1 MIQVAIIGYGLSG
14 QTLQAPFF
22 DYNPSF
28 NIRRIVTKN
37 QDPCIRFP
45 NCIHTL
51 SFEEAFADKEIDF
64 VSITSPDDTH
74 FIYAKMALEAGKHI
88 LVEKPFTST
97 VEEAEILF
105 NLAEQKNKKVFVFQ
119 NRRFDSDFQTVKAV
133 LDSGVLGEIIR
144 YEAHYNRLSTQ
155 LSVKKWKEEIT
166 PSSGIL
172 YGLGPHILDQALSL
186 FGTPKE
192 FWGKT
197 YIQRNGSIID
207 DAFDVHLGY
216 GRMQVYLS
224 SNMFMREETP
234 RYIIHGE
241 NGSFVKYG
249 IDQQEDHLKVG
260 LMPGM
265 KCFGMEEPKYNARL
279 NVDNGYYVFKGE
291 IESKVGNWNL
301 LFNHIASV
309 ILDNKPYLIEKS
321 HILDQI
327 NILSSVKSKENV

>member
-22 DYNPSF
+22 DYNPEF

-45 NCIHTL
+45 HCIHTL
-51 SFEEAFADKEIDF
+51 SIEEAVADKEIDL

-97 VEEAEILF
+97 IEEAEILF
-105 NLAEQKNKKVFVFQ
+105 ELAEKKNKKIFIFQ

-133 LDSGVLGEIIR
+133 LDSGVLGKIIR

-155 LSVKKWKEEIT
+155 LSAKKWKEEIT

-186 FGTPKE
+186 FGTPNE

-265 KCFGMEEPKYNARL
+265 KGFGMEEPKYNARL

-309 ILDNKPYLIEKS
+309 ILNNKPYLIEKS

>member
-51 SFEEAFADKEIDF
+51 SFEEAVADKEIDF

-265 KCFGMEEPKYNARL
+265 KGFGMEEPKYNARL

>member
-1 MIQVAIIGYGLSG
+1 
-14 QTLQAPFF
+14 
-22 DYNPSF
+22 
-28 NIRRIVTKN
+28 
-37 QDPCIRFP
+37 
-45 NCIHTL
+45 
-51 SFEEAFADKEIDF
+51 
-64 VSITSPDDTH
+64 
-74 FIYAKMALEAGKHI
+74 
-88 LVEKPFTST
+88 
-97 VEEAEILF
+97 
-105 NLAEQKNKKVFVFQ
+105 LAEQKNKKIFVFQ

-133 LDSGVLGEIIR
+133 LDSGILGKIIR

-186 FGTPKE
+186 FGTPNE

-197 YIQRNGSIID
+197 YIQRNASIID

-216 GRMQVYLS
+216 GRTQVYLS

-249 IDQQEDHLKVG
+249 IDQQEDHLKIG

-265 KCFGMEEPKYNARL
+265 KGFGVEESKYNARL
-279 NVDNGYYVFKGE
+279 NVDNGNFVFKGE
-291 IESKVGNWNL
+291 IETKVGNWNL

-309 ILDNKPYLIEKS
+309 ILENEPYLIKKS

-327 NILSSVKSKENV
+327 NILSSVKSTGHV

>member
-22 DYNPSF
+22 DFNKHF

-37 QDPCIRFP
+37 QDPRIRFP
-45 NCIHTL
+45 ECIHTL
-51 SFEEAFADKEIDF
+51 TVEEAITDKEIDL

-74 FIYAKMALEAGKHI
+74 YSYAKLALEAGKHI

-97 VEEAEILF
+97 VDEAETLYE
-105 NLAEQKNKKVFVFQ
+105 LAEKLNKKIFVFQ

-133 LDSGVLGEIIR
+133 LDNGVLGKIIR

-155 LSVKKWKEEIT
+155 LSVKKWKEEMT

-172 YGLGPHILDQALSL
+172 YGLGPHILDQAISL
-186 FGTPKE
+186 FGSPQE

-216 GRMQVYLS
+216 GKMQVFLS

-241 NGSFVKYG
+241 NGSLIKYG
-249 IDQQEDHLKVG
+249 IDPQEDHLKAG
-260 LMPGM
+260 LRPSEKG
-265 KCFGMEEPKYNARL
+265 FGIESPDYNARL
-279 NVDNGYYVFKGE
+279 HVDNGSFVFKGE
-291 IESKVGNWNL
+291 IESKAGNWNL
-301 LFNHIASV
+301 LFNHIAAV
-309 ILDNKPYLIEKS
+309 IMENEPYIIKKS
-321 HILDQI
+321 QILDQI
-327 NILSSVKSKENV
+327 NILSTIKSKTNV

>member
-1 MIQVAIIGYGLSG
+1 LSIED
-14 QTLQAPFF
+14 A
-22 DYNPSF
+22 
-28 NIRRIVTKN
+28 V
-37 QDPCIRFP
+37 
-45 NCIHTL
+45 
-51 SFEEAFADKEIDF
+51 ADKEIDL

-74 FIYAKMALEAGKHI
+74 FNYAKMALEAGKHI

-97 VEEAEILF
+97 VEEAKILF
-105 NLAEQKNKKVFVFQ
+105 ELAEKKNKKIFVFQ

-172 YGLGPHILDQALSL
+172 YGLGPHIIDQALSL
-186 FGTPKE
+186 FGTPNE

-197 YIQRNGSIID
+197 YIQRNASIID

-216 GRMQVYLS
+216 GRTQVYLS

-265 KCFGMEEPKYNARL
+265 KGFGMEEPKYNARL

-291 IESKVGNWNL
+291 IESKVGNWN
-301 LFNHIASV
+301 
-309 ILDNKPYLIEKS
+309 
-321 HILDQI
+321 
-327 NILSSVKSKENV
+327 